1 MMKENYK
8 IKQLEIDDVKDFV
21 RIIRE
26 SFQSHHLVP
35 SIYRGKG
42 VEQFIINEMD
52 NIFSPYK
59 YFVAYHNNQVVGSA
73 EFKVFAGS
81 NTFFLNMIASE
92 KEFKGKGIGKSILN
106 FAVDF
111 FVRLGYEN
119 FQLDVYQDN
128 NVALNWY
135 LTLGF
140 KQMEYKSL
148 YKVNTKS
155 YKLEEQRIYIQN
167 YPQYKINKDSY
178 GFNYI
183 DVVSHNESMR
193 IGVIGDDLIFRGEY
207 RDTTKIIAK
216 ILHDSLYFKNIY
228 FIGKDNMTNRSELIF
243 MNNIIR
249 MELKLKDDY
258 KDSSQN

>member
-1 MMKENYK
+1 MKENYK

-106 FAVDF
+106 FAADF
-111 FVRLGYEN
+111 FVRLGC
-119 FQLDVYQDN
+119 LSR
-128 NVALNWY
+128 
-135 LTLGF
+135 
-140 KQMEYKSL
+140 K
-148 YKVNTKS
+148 
-155 YKLEEQRIYIQN
+155 
-167 YPQYKINKDSY
+167 
-178 GFNYI
+178 
-183 DVVSHNESMR
+183 
-193 IGVIGDDLIFRGEY
+193 
-207 RDTTKIIAK
+207 
-216 ILHDSLYFKNIY
+216 
-228 FIGKDNMTNRSELIF
+228 
-243 MNNIIR
+243 
-249 MELKLKDDY
+249 
-258 KDSSQN
+258 